1 MTITGDGTWP
11 AADGARPDQWRAVI
25 AAARSSVT
33 DEELALLCQ
42 SASDIPAPTGAER
55 ERAEFL
61 CEWMESEGLRGQ
73 VQLIDERQANLI
85 LTAGSGGGGLRLLLL
100 APLDTAFAPGPEDAE
115 WLGLSPR
122 ADFCLPVMRAG
133 DAVIGLG
140 AENPGGFAACALAA
154 ALGVHRAGAVLPGEL
169 VVALAGGSMPALSS
183 ELSTRRNI
191 GLGVGTQFLLDHG
204 PQPDAA
210 IVLKPGY
217 SVVHEE
223 AGFAFFRVMVGGL
236 AGYTGSRHK
245 GIYRNAIVAAAAV
258 VTALEEWF
266 GRYAEVNA
274 SGQVAPQ
281 GAVTAIKGGAGAKPA
296 FSPAGCELWVD
307 LRVSPRTSLTEV
319 TGQLEAVIAGLREK
333 LPGFVID
340 VELAAGRPGSATPP
354 DALVVRRLV
363 WAWEEA
369 EGRPHVAGKPGSGMS
384 DGGVLR
390 RCGIPTARIG
400 LPPSRPVPGCEGFS
414 MGVADVASM
423 RRLTDVLLAAV
434 IDLTGRRRE
443 AAST

>member
-1 MTITGDGTWP
+1 MT
-11 AADGARPDQWRAVI
+11 ADQRRESIAMARA
-25 AAARSSVT
+25 SVS
-33 DEELALLCQ
+33 DEELAWLCQ

-61 CEWMESEGLRGQ
+61 NDWMTSEGLTGH

-85 LTAGSGGGGLRLLLL
+85 VTVGSGRGGFRLLLL
-100 APLDTAFAPGPEDAE
+100 APLDTAFVPGGEDAE
-115 WLGLSPR
+115 WLGPSPR
-122 ADFCLPVMRAG
+122 ADFRLPVLRSG
-133 DAVIGLG
+133 DSLIGLG
-140 AENPGGFAACALAA
+140 AENPGSFAACALAA
-154 ALGVHRAGAVLPGEL
+154 ALGVQRAGTDLPGEL
-169 VVALAGGSMPALSS
+169 VVALTGGSMPALSS

-191 GLGVGTQFLLDHG
+191 GLGAGTQFLLDHG
-204 PQPDAA
+204 PPPDAA

-217 SVVHEE
+217 SVVYEE
-223 AGFAFFRVMVGGL
+223 AGFAFFRVLVTGQ

-245 GIYRNAIVAAAAV
+245 GTYLNPIVAAATV

-266 GRYAEVNA
+266 GRYAAANT

-281 GAVTAIKGGAGAKPA
+281 GAVTAINGGNGAKPA

-307 LRVSPRTSLTEV
+307 LRISPRTSLPEV
-319 TGQLEAVIAGLREK
+319 TGQLEDVIAGLRYQ

-340 VELAAGRPGSATPP
+340 VELAAWRPGSASPP
-354 DALVVRRLV
+354 DSLVVRRLV
-363 WAWEEA
+363 WAWEET
-369 EGRPHVAGKPGSGMS
+369 EGRPHVPGKPGSGMS

-390 RCGIPTARIG
+390 RYGIPTARIG
-400 LPPSRPVPGCEGFS
+400 LPPPRRTAGYEGFS

-434 IDLTGRRRE
+434 IDLTGRGR
-443 AAST
+443 AVASTEGDTRP